1 MRIRN
6 RSARIVQAARKIF
19 QPKTPLRCRRGGL
32 AGLVAAGLLLSGWT
46 AQAQAP
52 DQALPLV
59 LHDDQTGP
67 VIHRDIFGQ
76 FAEHL
81 GEGVYGGIWVGKDSK
96 IPNVRGIRTDVVQ
109 ALRALHVPN
118 VRWPGGCY
126 ADEYHWKA
134 GVGSTK
140 QRMTTVN
147 ANWGNMLEPNTF
159 GTDEYMDF
167 LGQIGAEAYVNVNL
181 ATGTPQEAADWLEYM
196 TIDLPTTLGQERA
209 ANGHKAPYRVKYL
222 GFGNESWGCGGSMS
236 TEAYIDRLK
245 LYSTFVRN
253 LHPDQASPL
262 RYVRGP
268 NAVQRIAVGPDAGK
282 TEYTEALMSA
292 WKTSAPW
299 RWGFEGL
306 SLHFYAMGSMPFQTP
321 ATDFSEK
328 DYAALIKESIGME
341 DLIAKH
347 AAIMDKY
354 DPDKKVALVVDE
366 WGVWLK
372 PLPGTH
378 PRYLKQQNSMRD
390 AVIAALNLNIFA
402 RHADRVRLASIAQ
415 MINVL
420 QAMILTDK
428 DKMVLTPTY
437 HVYKMYVPFQDAQS
451 IRLTLRAGE
460 YRLDDIAL
468 PRVDGVAAR
477 AKDGKVWLALTN
489 VDPNR
494 PAVIEPDLAGVA
506 AHAAIGQVL
515 TAERVDSINT
525 FERPDTVVPKPVS
538 FSAVDGTL
546 RLTLPPKSVTVV
558 RLDP

>member
-1 MRIRN
+1 M
-6 RSARIVQAARKIF
+6 
-19 QPKTPLRCRRGGL
+19 

-46 AQAQAP
+46 AQAQAL

-402 RHADRVRLASIAQ
+402 RHADRVRLANIAQ